1 MHRTVKKNRPL
12 CQQKRQKPR
21 KKPRAVSS
29 RVAPVSVGK
38 DKNRKNPLRRMQM
51 SLTSHGRCIRL
62 KIPRASSGIFSRL
75 HHPPYRVLH
84 PAQGDK
90 QKKTNLSST
99 TRSTSSVT
107 TNPSSA
113 TRMSRSIHPF
123 SSVVA
128 QKSVLVRSIRGLFT
142 PCMLLPKNGLFLFI
156 ALQRM
161 DAFCKKVM
169 AGFQFG
175 R

>member
-1 MHRTVKKNRPL
+1 MRKIINSRDKWGKPTPTLCKDRFLSANLSPTQENICTAGLIRASHGEKNRPL
-12 CQQKRQKPR
+12 RQQKRQKPR

-90 QKKTNLSST
+90 QKKQTCPP
-99 TRSTSSVT
+99 R
-107 TNPSSA
+107 
-113 TRMSRSIHPF
+113 RE
-123 SSVVA
+123 
-128 QKSVLVRSIRGLFT
+128 VL
-142 PCMLLPKNGLFLFI
+142 PP
-156 ALQRM
+156 
-161 DAFCKKVM
+161 
-169 AGFQFG
+169 
-175 R
+175 